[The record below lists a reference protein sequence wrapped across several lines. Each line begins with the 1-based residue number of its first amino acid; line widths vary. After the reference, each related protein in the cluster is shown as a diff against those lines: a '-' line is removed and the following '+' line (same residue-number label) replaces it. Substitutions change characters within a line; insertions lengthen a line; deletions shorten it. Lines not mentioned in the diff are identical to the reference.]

1 MIVVVFHKIVVLCF
15 YFLRFKI
22 LFAKYK
28 IKQEISTDAI

>member
-1 MIVVVFHKIVVLCF
+1 MILVVFHKIVVLCF

-28 IKQEISTDAI
+28 TKDAI